1 MTTSGSSEDK
11 LVLDEA
17 LFPRVWDFVQRTLLD
32 PGGVYLY
39 LNPPPTAAPTPTPSR
54 RGSGRGTPVRRD
66 DETLLRPKSEEDEED
81 ELDRK
86 ARLRVGA
93 FGATEWVL
101 SGCPTSSPAR
111 MYTYSII
118 SLFLRISRCQVRRVG
133 KSKGEGEGERRN
145 SYNRKLPCAT
155 YKPCAVVFAIPRYDA
170 TVRRYRQLWFRTAR
184 RAKIC
189 MVLAPN
195 FVAEMQGYELCSHG
209 AACD

>member
-1 MTTSGSSEDK
+1 MTTSGPSEDK

-39 LNPPPTAAPTPTPSR
+39 LNPPATAAPTPTPSR

-66 DETLLRPKSEEDEED
+66 DEALLRPKSEEDEED

-118 SLFLRISRCQVRRVG
+118 SLFLRISRCQVWRIG
-133 KSKGEGEGERRN
+133 KSEGEGEGERRDPF
-145 SYNRKLPCAT
+145 NRRLPGPTCE
-155 YKPCAVVFAIPRYDA
+155 PCAVVFAIPRYHA
-170 TVRRYRQLWFRTAR
+170 AVRRYRQLWFRTTR
-184 RAKIC
+184 CEKIGV
-189 MVLAPN
+189 VLAPN
-195 FVAEMQGYELCSHG
+195 FVAEMQGYELCLHG
-209 AACD
+209 VACD